1 MTPTRVSR
9 WGHSSGG
16 PSHRAKVRICTDHP
30 LSGTP
35 STPGYLSP
43 SSHIGATVSRFSP
56 GVKTGF
62 VPSWHQPSQKNGA
75 FHGPCIRLASLV
87 GTLPAGGSFCSVKR
101 NQNPLRAFPP
111 NDPPWGTRQKLCQA
125 YVRPV
130 TLAVAP
136 ITATTPSYPGQLALW
151 LGGFHVRAY
160 HGEAAFPPPG
170 VLLHHPVALR

>member
-30 LSGTP
+30 LSFKP

-43 SSHIGATVSRFSP
+43 SSHIGATVSRFLP

-75 FHGPCIRLASLV
+75 FHGPRIRLASLV

-111 NDPPWGTRQKLCQA
+111 K
-125 YVRPV
+125 Y
-130 TLAVAP
+130 
-136 ITATTPSYPGQLALW
+136 
-151 LGGFHVRAY
+151 
-160 HGEAAFPPPG
+160 PPG
-170 VLLHHPVALR
+170 VRGCQCAKSMVGPSPLLWLLFLPLYQAPLGSWPYGWVVSMSGPTLVQRRSRRRTWCAEP